1 MKRHLWPHYLVLI
14 VVAFLLLA
22 PIVATLIYSFTT
34 SWVRVLPSGWTLK
47 YWHELITEKP
57 VFWQSIVRSFIISV
71 IPILITILIIIMAM
85 YVVVLYVPALDT
97 VIQSICMIPFTLRGV
112 ILAIAVLG
120 LYAGKG
126 ILFSNRL
133 VMLVCIYCV
142 SILPYT

>member
-1 MKRHLWPHYLVLI
+1 MKRRLWPHYLVLI

-47 YWHELITEKP
+47 SWHELITEQP

-97 VIQSICMIPFTLRGV
+97 VIQSICMIRMAMLSRPM
-112 ILAIAVLG
+112 ASAVGRMSSPLG
-120 LYAGKG
+120 STIYKTRQ
-126 ILFSNRL
+126 N
-133 VMLVCIYCV
+133 VMPENIIRQSL
-142 SILPYT
+142 S